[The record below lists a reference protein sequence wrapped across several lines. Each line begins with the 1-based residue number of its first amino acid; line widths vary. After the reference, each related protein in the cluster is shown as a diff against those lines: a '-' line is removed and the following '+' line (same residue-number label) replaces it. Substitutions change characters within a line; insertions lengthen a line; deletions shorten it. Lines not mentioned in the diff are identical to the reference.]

1 MTAWQFAIHRQSLW
15 AVFLVQS
22 RIVKGDLMSI
32 SGKIDLPHTDIRRV
46 KLWLWIAGLTSI
58 FLGAVGIVFPW
69 VLTLAAELL
78 FGAVLAALGVVQV
91 LRALLSG
98 DVVLRGW
105 TLLFGVVSLSGGALL
120 LFYPPEGMMTLTI
133 VLATFFMVGG
143 VLKLFGAWQMWP
155 TRMRARGFIEFPG
168 RGWLAVAGALSLL
181 LGLLLIFGLPSTAAW
196 ALGLLLGI
204 DLLFLGVS
212 EIALAIGLDRIQD
225 SEATI

>member
-133 VLATFFMVGG
+133 VLATF
-143 VLKLFGAWQMWP
+143 
-155 TRMRARGFIEFPG
+155 
-168 RGWLAVAGALSLL
+168 
-181 LGLLLIFGLPSTAAW
+181 
-196 ALGLLLGI
+196 
-204 DLLFLGVS
+204 
-212 EIALAIGLDRIQD
+212 
-225 SEATI
+225 

>member
-1 MTAWQFAIHRQSLW
+1 
-15 AVFLVQS
+15 
-22 RIVKGDLMSI
+22 MSI
-32 SGKIDLPHTDIRRV
+32 SGKIDLPHKDIRRV

-78 FGAVLAALGVVQV
+78 FGAVLAALGVVQI

-98 DVVLRGW
+98 DVVSRGW
-105 TLLFGVVSLSGGALL
+105 TLLFGVVSLIGGALL
-120 LFYPPEGMMTLTI
+120 LFYPPEGMLTLTI
-133 VLATFFMVGG
+133 VLATFFMVSG

-155 TRMRARGFIEFPG
+155 TRMRELGLTELPG

-204 DLLFLGVS
+204 DLLFLGAS

-225 SEATI
+225 SEATA